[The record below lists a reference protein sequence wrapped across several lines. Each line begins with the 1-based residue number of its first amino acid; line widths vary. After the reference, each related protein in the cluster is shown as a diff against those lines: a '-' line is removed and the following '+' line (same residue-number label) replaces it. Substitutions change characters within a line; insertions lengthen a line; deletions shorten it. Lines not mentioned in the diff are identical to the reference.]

1 MLLMGKTDVN
11 STTLGKG
18 KPTKKEQTKKP
29 ASVKVRPTLK
39 KGDLDKLGK
48 VSLKDKIQSLASSCE
63 SEEDLCKELKGA
75 LTPVQKSQI
84 WNAHKKYL
92 DANQMKL
99 QKTRTFAKR
108 KKDQLQ
114 LCGFCAKQ
122 NPGT

>member
-1 MLLMGKTDVN
+1 MLLMGKTDVI

-18 KPTKKEQTKKP
+18 KPTKKEQTKKS
-29 ASVKVRPTLK
+29 ASVKVKPTLK

-92 DANQMKL
+92 DANPDEA
-99 QKTRTFAKR
+99 AKNKDLC
-108 KKDQLQ
+108 KKEK
-114 LCGFCAKQ
+114 GSAAVFWF
-122 NPGT
+122 